1 MQNYLL
7 VTVSAVIF
15 LTLIQII
22 LPVGS
27 MKTISKMVVGII
39 LVVILGLPII
49 EFLNGN
55 KNYNFNFEFD
65 KSYYYYLD
73 EIENSTIKSQVS
85 SVLNKYNFNE
95 YEIKIESQ
103 ENIKNLKIFL
113 KNVII
118 ENDEHIDSIEEVKNE
133 IAKKLTSTIQG
144 VEIIIE

>member
-15 LTLIQII
+15 LTLIQIV

-27 MKTISKMVVGII
+27 MKNISKMVVGI
-39 LVVILGLPII
+39 LVVVILGLPII
-49 EFLNGN
+49 EFLKGN

-73 EIENSTIKSQVS
+73 EIENSTIKSQVNN
-85 SVLNKYNFNE
+85 VLNKYNFND
-95 YEIKIESQ
+95 YEIKIENQ

-118 ENDEHIDSIEEVKNE
+118 ENDAHIDSIEEVKNE